1 MIRTIS
7 GGTNGRFGVAAVLVC
22 VLAGL
27 TGCAADHRPKYVMPK
42 KPLSEVAVVVGQY
55 NVLSS
60 FEIQEVDGARV
71 DVPPFST
78 NYPVK
83 VMPGERSLTVA
94 AKTGGGESRYT
105 FVHNFTAGH
114 RYVISGSGGLTQG
127 GLKVTDKTTNTSTV
141 ID

>member
-1 MIRTIS
+1 MINTFSLGMKRLL
-7 GGTNGRFGVAAVLVC
+7 GLAPVLAC

-42 KPLSEVAVVVGQY
+42 KPLSDVAVVVGQY

-71 DVPPFST
+71 DVPPFSM

-83 VMPGERSLTVA
+83 VMPGERRLTVA

-114 RYVISGSGGLTQG
+114 RYVISGSGLSQG